1 MNTIEYIDSYEET
14 KISDLYEKFA
24 DRQTNLTSHGHEML
38 NVPDLKVLSYNSD
51 STKDGEVDYLDA
63 KRLIRHKVSKRMYV
77 LVTVEGDEVTVT
89 EDHGCVVDRDGKLT
103 RVKPSEINKLDV
115 IVTYDE
121 NLGKKIS
128 RVHDVYETTSTEDY
142 VYDVEMQDDPHLFF
156 ANDILIHNSLY
167 INAGPMVDHAIGK
180 ETEITDD
187 NIPVICDELDGLCDL
202 INQYMTKLCTDTL
215 HSRYPTIAYKRECFA
230 SEGIFT
236 AKKRYA
242 LHVRDD
248 EGKKVDK
255 FKYTGIE
262 LKKSEHPKTI
272 KKYLKHVYD
281 NSLAEKWKS
290 FKYATEINKIWE
302 TFAELDVEEL
312 ALFKGYGTE
321 KTMEGFLKPTKGTG
335 GHAKAAL
342 FYNQLLEDM
351 ELEGDYEKIRLG
363 DKVRYV
369 RIIKNNPYGI
379 DVIAWPAHGKYPNE
393 FRDIFTIDYRIM
405 FEKTVL
411 NALKPVIFLNGWAS
425 VDPCDAVEVDIMNL

>member
-1 MNTIEYIDSYEET
+1 MNKIEYIDSYEET
-14 KISDLYEKFA
+14 PIRDLYNQFA
-24 DRQTNLTSHGHEML
+24 SRQTELTSHGHEML
-38 NVPDLKVLSYNSD
+38 NVPELQVLSYDSSD
-51 STKDGEVDYLDA
+51 TLNGNVDYLGA

-77 LVTVEGDEVTVT
+77 LVTVDGDEVTVT
-89 EDHGCVVDRDGKLT
+89 EDHGCVVDRDGVLT

-115 IVTYDE
+115 IVTFDE
-121 NLGKKIS
+121 SVGKKLS
-128 RVHDVYETTSTEDY
+128 RVHDVYETEAIEDY
-142 VYDVEMQDDPHLFF
+142 VYDVEMKDDPHMFF

-180 ETEITDD
+180 ETEITDE
-187 NIPVICDELDGLCDL
+187 NIPIICDELDGVCDL
-202 INQYMTKLCTDTL
+202 INLYMTKLCKDEL
-215 HSRYPTIAYKRECFA
+215 HSNYPTIAYKRECFA

-262 LKKSEHPKTI
+262 LKKSEHPATI
-272 KKYLKHVYD
+272 KEYLKHVYD
-281 NSLAEKWKS
+281 NSLSEKWKS
-290 FKYATEINKIWE
+290 HTYALEINKIWD
-302 TFAELDVEEL
+302 TFEKLDVEEL

-321 KTMEGFLKPTKGTG
+321 KTMAGFLTPTKGTG

-342 FYNQLLEDM
+342 FYNQLIDEMGLQGAYD
-351 ELEGDYEKIRLG
+351 KVRLG
-363 DKVRYV
+363 DKVRIV

-379 DVIAWPAHGKYPNE
+379 DIIAWPAHGKYPKE
-393 FRDIFTIDYRIM
+393 FREIFSVDYRTM
-405 FEKTVL
+405 FQKTVL
-411 NALKPVIFLNGWAS
+411 NALKPVIYLNGWAS